1 MVSVGL
7 SEALTPVLPM
17 DDDDPLCSVRFLRIT
32 NILLAGRVMS
42 NLVAEMQLWQ
52 ATSVGDHALVKI
64 LMRENPNKPSEFNTT
79 RSSVPVSKVTQ
90 RWLPCC

>member
-1 MVSVGL
+1 
-7 SEALTPVLPM
+7 M

-64 LMRENPNKPSEFNTT
+64 LMRENPN
-79 RSSVPVSKVTQ
+79 VSLNWSGPDRQDAPLHRACRYGHLEAAEELLCHRELT
-90 RWLPCC
+90 